1 MQRLLDALLGAGDAD
16 LVRGVVGLG
25 DGDLGGRLGLQ
36 VLQAGAALA
45 KDVLVV
51 VLRDLQRLA
60 RLGLERGNMAS

>member
-1 MQRLLDALLGAGDAD
+1 MDCLVDALLGSGDD
-16 LVRGVVGLG
+16 DGVGALVGLG